1 MHKSGVYYLPIISN
15 PVLLSI
21 QICIFVLLLDIFYD
35 PLLIIEKTDGYME
48 GDHQWIMM
56 VKKER

>member
-1 MHKSGVYYLPIISN
+1 MFSQDTRSCKRN
-15 PVLLSI
+15 P
-21 QICIFVLLLDIFYD
+21 FYD